1 MSTSPRQTR
10 TSIVAPLPVH
20 PLQRDD
26 STCTNLKCPF
36 RQTVREEELR
46 CSRLGAANQV
56 LRDAQQFLLA
66 KCEAA
71 AEHSNMLGFEL
82 EALRKEREDLL
93 TSLRSERIHFEEQRE
108 DLNRKW
114 EHIGA
119 TEEALAA
126 ARKQLLISNQES
138 SLLKDQLCSL
148 QDAVNKLT
156 ERLSSQHRQKTP
168 EKRLVAAPTRTTRS
182 EDRPESAGRRGT
194 TPPRVRALPEPT
206 RISVLGGVRG
216 SSPTTSRR
224 TGTLFVDASE
234 VLPANFYHSPQ
245 HAPYYV
251 PSHHQDVDGNESEPR
266 PQIGW
271 AAEGESAADDAPP
284 SAPQEAS
291 MHHFT
296 PDRHLLLPQ
305 AQQEHIWHQT
315 SISPAPLASPLTEY
329 TRSMKAALERADYV
343 SAGLSAALPRL
354 SGRSGS
360 IEQRHKPVR
369 TSSPKAPSA
378 FMRDYETYIRSHPLV
393 AADEEDIGHVTDSSP
408 QQEVGSRRGT
418 SGHSSSSSVER
429 AAVQLSNVGGNDQR
443 FAVEAERDRQRSPLL
458 QRSVDALRRYDV
470 DEAGVSAT
478 MALRKFRDST
488 QFAYAPSLV
497 PSYLPQQR
505 SDRADSEGSNS
516 PPPPPPPNEGPDEST
531 TAPPPPHQADVTRDA
546 PRRSQLP
553 STSGVRAAGTRPS
566 ATPSNTSA
574 TNSTLELLGLPQ
586 FRSTAASSSS
596 RGNFGGNRLS
606 AQAQQNKRQD
616 VPSFEEQ

>member
-10 TSIVAPLPVH
+10 TSIVAQPQ
-20 PLQRDD
+20 LQQQTDA
-26 STCTNLKCPF
+26 STCFNPKCPF
-36 RQTVREEELR
+36 RQAVRDEELR

-82 EALRKEREDLL
+82 ESLRKEREDLL
-93 TSLRSERIHFEEQRE
+93 TSLRSERVHFEEQRE

-114 EHIGA
+114 DHIGA
-119 TEEALAA
+119 TEDSLASA
-126 ARKQLLISNQES
+126 KKQLMISQQES

-156 ERLSSQHRQKTP
+156 ERLSNQHRQRTP
-168 EKRLVAAPTRTTRS
+168 EKRLVAAPTQTTRS

-194 TPPRVRALPEPT
+194 TPPRLRDAPRSSLAA
-206 RISVLGGVRG
+206 RG
-216 SSPTTSRR
+216 TSPTTSRR
-224 TGTLFVDASE
+224 TGTLLLDPSE
-234 VLPANFYHSPQ
+234 VMPANFYHSPQ
-245 HAPYYV
+245 RHLPPYL
-251 PSHHQDVDGNESEPR
+251 PSEEKYHHDVDRNESEPR

-271 AAEGESAADDAPP
+271 AAEGEGDAPP
-284 SAPQEAS
+284 AAPHDAS

-296 PDRHLLLPQ
+296 PDRQPQ
-305 AQQEHIWHQT
+305 QHHHHVWHQT
-315 SISPAPLASPLTEY
+315 SVSPAPLASPLTEY

-360 IEQRHKPVR
+360 SEERRRSSR

-393 AADEEDIGHVTDSSP
+393 AAEDVAQTDHETGGSV
-408 QQEVGSRRGT
+408 EVRGT
-418 SGHSSSSSVER
+418 STHSHASSQSER
-429 AAVQLSNVGGNDQR
+429 AALPLQDHMSAQR
-443 FAVEAERDRQRSPLL
+443 AVLGVEREQPRSPML
-458 QRSVDALRRYDV
+458 QRTADPLRRYDV
-470 DEAGVSAT
+470 DDAGVSAT

-488 QFAYAPSLV
+488 QFAYGPSLV
-497 PSYLPQQR
+497 PSYQPQSFQH
-505 SDRADSEGSNS
+505 SDRAESEGSNS
-516 PPPPPPPNEGPDEST
+516 PPPPPPPQELGADDDSP
-531 TAPPPPHQADVTRDA
+531 APPRQADVTRDV
-546 PRRSQLP
+546 PRRSQLS
-553 STSGVRAAGTRPS
+553 STSGSAIGARPLS
-566 ATPSNTSA
+566 GSA

-586 FRSTAASSSS
+586 FRSTTASSSAP
-596 RGNFGGNRLS
+596 RGNFGGASQVAASRANP
-606 AQAQQNKRQD
+606 QQTQRRD